1 MANEAKPGRRESAVF
16 PVRSAS
22 RKGGNQARY
31 EALLKENELF
41 FAMDLVKEM
50 LRRLF
55 SRTTVEEIESDIEEI
70 VQTCNST
77 NNIHFESLR
86 NRSAITST
94 GLFRTLS
101 SRSLP
106 ARSRG
111 STHDEDHPPFGLW
124 LQRR

>member
-86 NRSAITST
+86 N
-94 GLFRTLS
+94 
-101 SRSLP
+101 
-106 ARSRG
+106 
-111 STHDEDHPPFGLW
+111 
-124 LQRR
+124 